1 LNLEGRILALD
12 YGKKRIGIAV
22 TDPLQLSVNGLD
34 TRSEPELLEFLSSY
48 LLTEQV
54 AKVVL
59 GEPKDLQGAVTSTT
73 QAVYDFKERLLKKFP
88 QLDVVLFDERF
99 TSILAARNLKATGL
113 SKKKRR
119 DKKLIDQSSAMLLLK
134 DYLEAHTL

>member
-1 LNLEGRILALD
+1 MALD